1 MNPSRRKEVNSRSKA
16 VSKASG
22 RSLAGRMPPDQQRRL
37 NHLLDKGREVG
48 LSRAEQA
55 ELEGILDEVDRRS
68 FWMLARKMLRRP
80 AMPDSG
86 RGGPK
91 RRAFAG
97 G

>member
-1 MNPSRRKEVNSRSKA
+1 MNSSRRTEVNSRSKA

-55 ELEGILDEVDRRS
+55 ELERILDEVDRRS
-68 FWMLARKMLRRP
+68 FWMLARKMLRP
-80 AMPDSG
+80 PPMPDSG
-86 RGGPK
+86 RGGK
-91 RRAFAG
+91 ERV
-97 G
+97 